1 MRVYLN
7 PITSLRAPFGVCLSL
22 KERKKKQTNKLKR
35 KRKRKES
42 FLGGLRSSLQ
52 ESKPHTSFLDL
63 SCLNFVFIVKIV
75 LACYFFFKEKTLA
88 LGLES

>member
-22 KERKKKQTNKLKR
+22 KERKKKQTNKRKR

-42 FLGGLRSSLQ
+42 FLERFEVKSSR
-52 ESKPHTSFLDL
+52 E
-63 SCLNFVFIVKIV
+63 
-75 LACYFFFKEKTLA
+75 
-88 LGLES
+88 